1 MGQCIKVVEEAP
13 VERRKEEGKYSTLRS
28 IRSQPVSP
36 SSVSRSTLSKSRSK
50 LFPSKNKD
58 KEEEAYDEAPKTPVL
73 GDNYKENAVEENDD
87 EDFGSF
93 SYDEEDF
100 NTESE
105 FEDNKE
111 EEKKYSRLETLK
123 RISRSRSRSRSPSRS
138 LSRSRSRSQSQTKTQ
153 KVESEK
159 RVSKRMSENMRSMER
174 RRGHD
179 REGEI
184 RRGKE
189 GSPGERGKARSREEE
204 RRYMRMGRYGGG
216 ATTED
221 ETDGGD
227 DDEEEEEAGRR
238 RRLSR
243 QSYDANFDDDEEDQ
257 RLAVHESRE
266 ELDREDKPAM
276 QVSPPFLA
284 HHDLDQALKKTF
296 SHMLSRMP
304 WMSSQAETSSLS
316 DNCSTISR
324 QACKLV

>member
-1 MGQCIKVVEEAP
+1 M
-13 VERRKEEGKYSTLRS
+13 ERRKDEGKYSTLRS
-28 IRSQPVSP
+28 IRSYPIPP
-36 SSVSRSTLSKSRSK
+36 SSLIRSTLSKSRSK
-50 LFPSKNKD
+50 LFPTKNKD

-73 GDNYKENAVEENDD
+73 GDSYKENAVEENDD

-100 NTESE
+100 NTESD

-138 LSRSRSRSQSQTKTQ
+138 RSRSRSQSQPKTQ
-153 KVESEK
+153 KVESER
-159 RVSKRMSENMRSMER
+159 RVSKHLTENRRSMER

-179 REGEI
+179 REGE
-184 RRGKE
+184 RKRSKE
-189 GSPGERGKARSREEE
+189 RSPGERGKARSREEE

-243 QSYDANFDDDEEDQ
+243 QSYDANFDDDDEDQ

-266 ELDREDKPAM
+266 ELDRDDKPAM

-284 HHDLDQALKKTF
+284 HHDIDQALKKTF

-324 QACKLV
+324 QACKLVWRISLL